1 KAIKTNSY
9 KTQFWSFMSELRRL
23 TVEFLKVLADPVR
36 LEILY
41 LLEKS
46 KSNSAELQEEL
57 GRSQSTI
64 SKHLNMLAE
73 NNIIDFQKIDNVNYY
88 AIKNSEVTELI
99 KSIAT
104 IALNISR
111 TRLKDIQDA
120 DIQDV
125 LSP

>member
-1 KAIKTNSY
+1 
-9 KTQFWSFMSELRRL
+9 MSELRRL